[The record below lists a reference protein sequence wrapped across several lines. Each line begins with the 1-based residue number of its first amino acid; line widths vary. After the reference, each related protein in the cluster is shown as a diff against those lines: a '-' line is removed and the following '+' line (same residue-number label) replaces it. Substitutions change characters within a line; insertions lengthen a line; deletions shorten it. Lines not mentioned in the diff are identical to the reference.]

1 MDEIH
6 YFKSS
11 YFFNKVEPEYFYYY
25 CDKHGMLI
33 MQGMVNNGS
42 YSFIRDTALP
52 TIGVLNIKDTR
63 RGNKEQREIFIKH
76 TEETIKHLY
85 NHPCIIG

>member
-1 MDEIH
+1 
-6 YFKSS
+6 
-11 YFFNKVEPEYFYYY
+11 
-25 CDKHGMLI
+25 